1 MQVDCVITCFRNG
14 SGWVLRVLFIRKHIS
29 LLLIK
34 LALLQRL
41 SLVHSRE
48 QDANESD
55 VISVKRV
62 SSKRIE
68 LFTVSKTACSD
79 CSALVLIV

>member
-1 MQVDCVITCFRNG
+1 MLTCFRNS
-14 SGWVLRVLFIRKHIS
+14 SGWVVRVLFIRKHIS
-29 LLLIK
+29 LLLMK

-41 SLVHSRE
+41 SLVHCRA
-48 QDANESD
+48 QDINESD
-55 VISVKRV
+55 VISVKGV

-79 CSALVLIV
+79 CWALVVVV